1 MYGKLEVE
9 DRYTHENQMTE
20 GGEIMAEKCI
30 MSGNGSCWREAI
42 YQCELHYFFS
52 VIITLVV

>member
-20 GGEIMAEKCI
+20 GGEIMAEKFI
-30 MSGNGSCWREAI
+30 MCLLLLSGNGSCWPQAI
-42 YQCELHYFFS
+42 YQCELHYFFW
-52 VIITLVV
+52 LL